1 MRQMAQTLNPR
12 DHAIALRFQ
21 RGQLPFQTL
30 HPGGLFIAGLLR
42 LLQRFSLS
50 CQLLLEFSGAL
61 LGCRLLLG
69 GCIAFA
75 LEGGEIAF

>member
-1 MRQMAQTLNPR
+1 ML
-12 DHAIALRFQ
+12 
-21 RGQLPFQTL
+21 
-30 HPGGLFIAGLLR
+30 IAGFLG